1 MKEDGKTQSAE
12 GDARAFWTVAPGVG
26 EIRREVLPRP
36 GPGDVV
42 VRALYSGISRGTEAL
57 VFQGRVPP
65 SEYQRMRAPFQAGDW
80 PGAVKYGYAS
90 VGIVEQGPA
99 DVLGCGV
106 FALFPHQSR
115 YVLPA
120 AEVHRLPDR
129 VPPSRAVLAANME
142 TALNGVWDAEPR
154 QTDRVTVI
162 GGGAVGCLVA
172 YVAARSVGCEVE
184 LVDQNPAREPI
195 ARALGVQFAL
205 PEQAAAGAAIVIHA
219 SGSPAGLERALDLA
233 AFEGVILEMS
243 WYGRQRV
250 PLPLGEAFHS
260 GRLTIK
266 SSQVGHVAR
275 PQRGRYDRRARM
287 QIALSLL
294 DDPALD
300 VLITGESRFD
310 ELPRVMAQLAG
321 GAAVGICHRIRY

>member
-1 MKEDGKTQSAE
+1 MAEDAEAHSAK

-26 EIRREVLPRP
+26 EIRRETLPAP

-80 PGAVKYGYAS
+80 PGAVKYGYAN
-90 VGIVEQGPA
+90 VGTVEKGPA
-99 DVLGCGV
+99 DLMGCAV

-120 AEVHRLPDR
+120 AGVHPLPAG
-129 VPPSRAVLAANME
+129 VPASRAVLAANME
-142 TALNGVWDAEPR
+142 TAINGVWDAEPR

-172 YVAARSVGCEVE
+172 YVAARTVGCEVE

-195 ARALGVQFAL
+195 ARALGVRFAL
-205 PEQAAAGAAIVIHA
+205 PEQAAPGAPIVIHA
-219 SGSPAGLERALDLA
+219 SGSPAGLERALELA
-233 AFEGVILEMS
+233 AFEGAIVEMS
-243 WYGRQRV
+243 WYGNRRV

-266 SSQVGHVAR
+266 SSQVGHIAR
-275 PQRGRYDRRARM
+275 PQRGRYDHRARM
-287 QIALSLL
+287 QMALSLL
-294 DDPALD
+294 ADPALD
-300 VLITGESRFD
+300 VLITGESLFD
-310 ELPRVMAQLAG
+310 DLPQVMTQLAG
-321 GAAVGICHRIRY
+321 GGAEGICHRIRY

>member
-1 MKEDGKTQSAE
+1 
-12 GDARAFWTVAPGVG
+12 VAPGVG
-26 EIRREVLPRP
+26 EIRAEVLRAP

-42 VRALYSGISRGTEAL
+42 VRAIYSGISRGTEAL

-90 VGIVEQGPA
+90 VGVVESGPA
-99 DVLGCGV
+99 EMVGRSV

-115 YVLPA
+115 YILPA
-120 AEVHRLPDR
+120 AAVHP
-129 VPPSRAVLAANME
+129 VPAGVPSSRAVLAANME
-142 TALNGVWDAEPR
+142 TALNGIWDAEPR
-154 QTDRVTVI
+154 QDDRVTVI

-172 YVAARSVGCEVE
+172 YVAARTLGCEVE
-184 LVDQNPAREPI
+184 LVDQNPAREPV
-195 ARALGVQFAL
+195 ARALGVRFAL
-205 PEQAAAGAAIVIHA
+205 PGRAAAGAPIVIHA

-233 AFEGVILEMS
+233 AFEGLIVEMS

-275 PQRGRYDRRARM
+275 SQRGRYDHRARM
-287 QIALSLL
+287 QFALSLL

-300 VLITGESRFD
+300 ALITGESPFED
-310 ELPRVMAQLAG
+310 LPRVMAQLAG
-321 GAAVGICHRIRY
+321 AAVDGICHRIRY

>member
-1 MKEDGKTQSAE
+1 MEDRIAQ
-12 GDARAFWTVAPGVG
+12 AFWITAPGVG
-26 EIRREVLPRP
+26 EIRRETLPAP
-36 GPGDVV
+36 GTGDVV

-57 VFQGRVPP
+57 VFHGKVPP

-80 PGAVKYGYAS
+80 PGAVKYGYAN
-90 VGIVEQGPA
+90 VGTIERGPA
-99 DVLGCGV
+99 DLMGCGV

-120 AEVHRLPDR
+120 AAVHPLPPG

-154 QTDRVTVI
+154 QADRVTVI
-162 GGGAVGCLVA
+162 GAGAVGCLVA
-172 YVAARSVGCEVE
+172 YVAARTVGCDVE

-195 ARALGVQFAL
+195 ARALGIRFAL
-205 PEQAAAGAAIVIHA
+205 PEQAAPGAPLVIHA
-219 SGSPAGLERALDLA
+219 SGSPAGLERALELA
-233 AFEGVILEMS
+233 GFEGLILEMS
-243 WYGRQRV
+243 WYGTRRV

-275 PQRGRYDRRARM
+275 PQRGRYDHRARM
-287 QIALSLL
+287 QAALSLL

-300 VLITGESRFD
+300 ALITGESPFED
-310 ELPRVMAQLAG
+310 LPHVMPRLAS
-321 GAAVGICHRIRY
+321 GAADGICHRIRY